1 MKYAIQF
8 KGYWPVGAIAVVE
21 ARNEKE
27 AAEKLFHHASFYDHV
42 SYNNLVEL
50 EDSAMA
56 LVKEV
61 EILLDGMY

>member
-1 MKYAIQF
+1 MKYAITF
-8 KGYWPVGAIAVVE
+8 NGIWPVGAVAVVE

-27 AAEKLFHHASFYDHV
+27 AADKLFHSKAFESHV
-42 SYNNLVEL
+42 EHNNLVEL

-61 EILLDGMY
+61 EILLDGSY

>member
-1 MKYAIQF
+1 MKYAIKF
-8 KGYWPVGAIAVVE
+8 SGHYPVGAVAVVE

-27 AAEKLFHHASFYDHV
+27 AAWKLFHSKAFEPHV
-42 SYNNLVEL
+42 EHNNLVEL

>member
-1 MKYAIQF
+1 MKYSIF
-8 KGYWPVGAIAVVE
+8 FNGYWPVGAVAIVE

-27 AAEKLFHHASFYDHV
+27 AAEKLFHSRDFEPHV
-42 SYNNLVEL
+42 EYNNLVEL

-61 EILLDGMY
+61 EILLDGNY